1 MAEDAWTPPRGA
13 VQLERSH
20 RPGTGE
26 DRWDVK
32 CRCCGWRVEASTRGA
47 AAMCRRVHRC
57 PAGARGA
64 YPTCRRCGSTTLR
77 CHWPDAPGKR
87 LWHAE
92 RQTDYD
98 AGIARRQ
105 AAIEAARAEA
115 VRQNQAARVL
125 GMTADPDRPAV
136 VELVVSTSGGRAWGD
151 HADADPLPLP
161 GTLRAQH
168 DWVNRS
174 VRRLVWP
181 AVGATS
187 QGDVDAVGV
196 AEVDPHAPHPLAH
209 ALHWALLDQLDA
221 EGIPVAV
228 VDTAQDWPD
237 RFPGLSRAC
246 RAASRTA
253 HALTGAAPAGLRWL
267 REPNDKKEA

>member
-13 VQLERSH
+13 VQLGRSY
-20 RPGTGE
+20 R
-26 DRWDVK
+26 
-32 CRCCGWRVEASTRGA
+32 
-47 AAMCRRVHRC
+47 
-57 PAGARGA
+57 
-64 YPTCRRCGSTTLR
+64 
-77 CHWPDAPGKR
+77 PDAPGKR
-87 LWHAE
+87 RWHAE

-105 AAIEAARAEA
+105 AAIE
-115 VRQNQAARVL
+115 AARVL

-136 VELVVSTSGGRAWGD
+136 VELVVSTSGGWAWGD

-228 VDTAQDWPD
+228 VDTEQDWPD

-246 RAASRTA
+246 RAASQTA
-253 HALTGAAPAGLRWL
+253 HALTGADPAGLRWL